1 VTAQLTTDMTHTG
14 ADSRARRASPVLHW
28 ALALYA
34 IANREIGKFIRQR
47 GRWAS
52 ALIRPVLWLIVF
64 AAGIG
69 SLLGISIV
77 PPYQTYVTYQEY
89 IMPGLLGIV
98 LLFYG
103 MQSSLSMVYDREMGM
118 MRLLLTA
125 PLPRWA
131 ILLFKLLGATF
142 LSVIQAYIFLLIT
155 YGFSF
160 IFPRLTAALPWSG
173 WFYALGPLFLGG
185 MMLAAVGLLLSVYIR
200 QLENFAGAMNFVI
213 FPMFF
218 ISPALYPLWK
228 LREVGA
234 DVVYWG
240 AMINPF
246 THVTELIRY
255 AIYGQFNLVSFA
267 VVLGMTLVC
276 FVLAAIGYD
285 PQRGMIQRIGRAN

>member
-1 VTAQLTTDMTHTG
+1 MTSTAQPA
-14 ADSRARRASPVLHW
+14 ADAGNGTALARRTSPLLHW

-34 IANREIGKFIRQR
+34 ISAREIGKFIRQR

-52 ALIRPVLWLIVF
+52 ALIRPILWLVVF

-77 PPYQTYVTYQEY
+77 PPYKTYVTYQEY

-125 PLPRWA
+125 PVPRSF
-131 ILLFKLLGATF
+131 LLLAKLVAGTL
-142 LSVIQAYIFLLIT
+142 LSVLQAVAFLIIALLM
-155 YGFSF
+155 GVDLPLAGCFQ
-160 IFPRLTAALPWSG
+160 ALP
-173 WFYALGPLFLGG
+173 ALVLSG
-185 MMLAAVGLLLSVYIR
+185 MMLGALGLLLSVHVK
-200 QLENFAGAMNFVI
+200 QLENFAGTMNFVI

-228 LREVGA
+228 LEESGA
-234 DVVYWG
+234 EWLHT
-240 AMINPF
+240 AARFNPF
-246 THVTELIRY
+246 SHAVELVRF
-255 AIYGQFNLVSFA
+255 ALYGQIEWTSLSVVGVSLLLFFA
-267 VVLGMTLVC
+267 
-276 FVLAAIGYD
+276 LAVRGYD
-285 PQRGMIQRIGRAN
+285 PQRGLIRQHN